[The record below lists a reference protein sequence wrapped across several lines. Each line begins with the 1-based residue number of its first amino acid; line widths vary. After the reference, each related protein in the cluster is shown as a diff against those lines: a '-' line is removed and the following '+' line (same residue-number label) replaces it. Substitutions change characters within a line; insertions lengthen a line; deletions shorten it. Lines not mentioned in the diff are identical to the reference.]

1 MPSSRRTTGR
11 GGAGAGG
18 AGAGDAG
25 GGDGDRVPRFM
36 GNNRDHN
43 PRELRSWA
51 RRTGFHPSAFFS
63 GESNS
68 SFASSAALQ
77 PPPPPPPA
85 SSRRPPR
92 PPPERDPD
100 LDAEDD
106 LDPAPGR
113 GRGSRPRRR
122 IDLRGELQIP
132 PGFGREEAVPGS
144 AEAEPDARRGG
155 ARGDATRRNGGVERG
170 QAPANAGRN
179 GNGALADA
187 DARKKAE
194 DAEAKRKAEEAEA
207 EARRKKED
215 EERDAEL
222 AAYYQEQWANEDEGA
237 AGAAAAAAETAPLYE
252 ASGLRCGVTENPGW
266 GEFAALNFVLLHI
279 MANCSLHFAHQMFSW
294 SSLDDTDV
302 LGIINSPPDSDSRH
316 TYTSVSVQLFATRS
330 KSVFVK

>member
-25 GGDGDRVPRFM
+25 GGGDDDRVPPFM

-68 SFASSAALQ
+68 SFASSAAAQ

-85 SSRRPPR
+85 ASRRPPR
-92 PPPERDPD
+92 PPPERDPGPD
-100 LDAEDD
+100 TEDD
-106 LDPAPGR
+106 LDPAPPLDLERGPAPGR
-113 GRGSRPRRR
+113 GRGVRGGRPRRR
-122 IDLRGELQIP
+122 IDLRGELEIP
-132 PGFGREEAVPGS
+132 PGFGREEAVPRS
-144 AEAEPDARRGG
+144 AEPDAR
-155 ARGDATRRNGGVERG
+155 RRNGGVERD

-179 GNGALADA
+179 GNAAVAVADA
-187 DARKKAE
+187 DSRKKAE
-194 DAEAKRKAEEAEA
+194 EAEAKRKAEEAEA
-207 EARRKKED
+207 RRKKEE

-237 AGAAAAAAETAPLYE
+237 ADAAAAETAPLYE
-252 ASGLRCGVTENPGW
+252 APGGLRCGVTENPGW
-266 GEFAALNFVLLHI
+266 GEFTALN
-279 MANCSLHFAHQMFSW
+279 
-294 SSLDDTDV
+294 
-302 LGIINSPPDSDSRH
+302 LGLPPIPFRCIL
-316 TYTSVSVQLFATRS
+316 T
-330 KSVFVK
+330 